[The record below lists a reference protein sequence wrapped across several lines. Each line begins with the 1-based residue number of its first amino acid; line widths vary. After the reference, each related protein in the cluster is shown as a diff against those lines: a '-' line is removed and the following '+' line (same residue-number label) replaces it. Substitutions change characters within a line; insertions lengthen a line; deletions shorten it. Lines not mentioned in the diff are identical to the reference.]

1 MRVSGG
7 VQLIWV
13 QLAPV
18 TRQSCTNKA
27 AARQVRCCKFSRDDT
42 VILSGGFDRRAV
54 AWVPAAGDPHNQ
66 NQKNPQSWERAGTV
80 YECARGITTCAI
92 STDGMVAITGA
103 WDGSLRLH
111 PLEDVSAGSRPQPA
125 SYAAAGARDKP
136 AHVSVSLSVS
146 VSVSVCLR
154 FNQNPPPQVPDEIHK
169 LALSGNGL
177 GAQVRI
183 CIHG

>member
-111 PLEDVSAGSRPQPA
+111 PLEDVSLCLGLSPRLVRRPGPET
-125 SYAAAGARDKP
+125 
-136 AHVSVSLSVS
+136 SLRMC
-146 VSVSVCLR
+146 VCVFVCVLVCV
-154 FNQNPPPQVPDEIHK
+154 FV
-169 LALSGNGL
+169 
-177 GAQVRI
+177 
-183 CIHG
+183 

>member
-1 MRVSGG
+1 M
-7 VQLIWV
+7 WV

-92 STDGMVAITGA
+92 SIDGMVAITGA

-111 PLEDVSAGSRPQPA
+111 PWLRTAWPDGR
-125 SYAAAGARDKP
+125 
-136 AHVSVSLSVS
+136 
-146 VSVSVCLR
+146 CLR
-154 FNQNPPPQVPDEIHK
+154 RAERAAVDTHP
-169 LALSGNGL
+169 ALGETTNL
-177 GAQVRI
+177 LNFQ
-183 CIHG
+183 

>member
-66 NQKNPQSWERAGTV
+66 KNPQSWERAGTV

-111 PLEDVSAGSRPQPA
+111 PLEDVSSGSRPEPA
-125 SYAAAGARDKP
+125 SHAAAGARDKP
-136 AHVSVSLSVS
+136 AHVSVSVS
-146 VSVSVCLR
+146 LSVCLHMR
-154 FNQNPPPQVPDEIHK
+154 TI
-169 LALSGNGL
+169 ACTGSI
-177 GAQVRI
+177 R
-183 CIHG
+183 